1 MSCLLMRPP
10 ALVPGMVARSMP
22 CSLAMRRTKGE
33 LWMRSPAERDCAA
46 RPGPDA
52 AVGEDADAAGLAA
65 GAGATIWGRA
75 EGAGAEALAGS
86 AALGVA
92 AGAGACAGAAALAA
106 PAPSPAA
113 SSTPPTVLIGT
124 V

>member
-10 ALVPGMVARSMP
+10 APLPGMVARSMP
-22 CSLAMRRTKGE
+22 CSLAMRRTSGE
-33 LWMRSPAERDCAA
+33 LWMRSPAGRDGAA
-46 RPGPDA
+46 RPDLDA

-65 GAGATIWGRA
+65 GAGGTIWGRA

-92 AGAGACAGAAALAA
+92 AGAGACAGAAGFAA

-113 SSTPPTVLIGT
+113 SITPTTV
-124 V
+124 